1 MTGERMTGGRLNGGR
16 MTGSRPAIGPPAL
29 AAAPVIRALLADGLA
44 VRFRAGGDSMH
55 PALRGGDILIVEPVR
70 AEQVRRGDVVLA
82 QLERGL
88 TAHRV
93 VAVTTDG
100 DGQRRFTTRG
110 DGVEECD
117 APFGP
122 SSLLGIVTTADRNG
136 RLIPIGR
143 RALAGRLRLIR
154 QGLARW
160 VRLAVRSQ
168 AERYT

>member
-1 MTGERMTGGRLNGGR
+1 MTSGPST
-16 MTGSRPAIGPPAL
+16 SRPQTL
-29 AAAPVIRALLADGLA
+29 AAAPVIRALLADGMA
-44 VRFRAGGDSMH
+44 VRFRAAGDSMH
-55 PALRGGDILIVEPVR
+55 PSLRGGDILIVEPVS
-70 AEQVRRGDVVLA
+70 AERVRRGNVVLA

-100 DGQRRFTTRG
+100 GGQRWFTTRG

-136 RLIPIGR
+136 RLIPISSTT
-143 RALAGRLRLIR
+143 ALMGRLRLIW
-154 QGLARW
+154 QGL
-160 VRLAVRSQ
+160 VRCVRPVSRSEV
-168 AERYT
+168 ERHT